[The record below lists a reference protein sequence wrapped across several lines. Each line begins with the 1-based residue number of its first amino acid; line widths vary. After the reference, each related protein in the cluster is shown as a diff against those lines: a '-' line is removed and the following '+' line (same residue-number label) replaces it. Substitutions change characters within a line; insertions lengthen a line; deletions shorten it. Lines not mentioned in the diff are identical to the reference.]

1 MPSVFDRSLPLKK
14 NSGIMKM
21 YTFLLAALLFS
32 HSGFT
37 QQKDIEVFEKKDGNK
52 NIVVA
57 RNTSKTSYMVT
68 VVINAK
74 GMDVTPS
81 TTVEAVI
88 PGGYMKEMATL
99 VPRPGEGWSYGYEV
113 SFVEY
118 TGALPKSTPTSS
130 STQGSKPSAV
140 ATTTPLQ
147 TPTPAKA
154 PVSPEQT
161 SLTSAPIVV
170 YSQAGC
176 GRCSFVK
183 KDLDS
188 KGVKYVEIDVN
199 SPSAEVNN
207 MWQKLR
213 DGGFDGNSITMP
225 VMRVDG
231 QYHYNIKDLA
241 GFVGTI
247 K

>member
-1 MPSVFDRSLPLKK
+1 
-14 NSGIMKM
+14 MKL
-21 YTFLLAALLFS
+21 YTFLLATLLFS
-32 HSGFT
+32 HSGFA

-68 VVINAK
+68 VVITAT

-81 TTVEAVI
+81 TTVESVI

-118 TGALPKSTPTSS
+118 TGALPKSSPMASPTK
-130 STQGSKPSAV
+130 GSKPSAT
-140 ATTTPLQ
+140 ANTTPLNS
-147 TPTPAKA
+147 PTVAKA
-154 PVSPEQT
+154 PASPQET

-183 KDLDS
+183 KDLTS
-188 KGVKYVEIDVN
+188 RGVKFVEIDVN
-199 SPSAEVNN
+199 SPSPEVNN

-213 DGGFDGNSITMP
+213 DGGFNGDSVTMP
-225 VMRVDG
+225 VVRVDG
-231 QYHYNIKDLA
+231 QYHYNIKDLP
-241 GFVGTI
+241 GFVATL

>member
-1 MPSVFDRSLPLKK
+1 
-14 NSGIMKM
+14 MKL
-21 YTFLLAALLFS
+21 YTFLLAAFLFS
-32 HSGFT
+32 HSGFA

-68 VVINAK
+68 VVITAK

-81 TTVEAVI
+81 TTVEAII

-99 VPRPGEGWSYGYEV
+99 VPKPGEGWSYGYEV

-118 TGALPKSTPTSS
+118 SGTLPKSNTPSTP
-130 STQGSKPSAV
+130 TQGSKPSSTTS
-140 ATTTPLQ
+140 TTTPSQ
-147 TPTPAKA
+147 TPTVKA
-154 PVSPEQT
+154 PASPEQA

-199 SPSAEVNN
+199 APSPEVNN

-225 VMRVDG
+225 VVRVDG

-241 GFVGTI
+241 GFVATI